1 MRAYILFIVCSL
13 LLFPVNAQKNSVSGR
28 ITDKASGERISFATI
43 RVAGKPNGTTANAEG
58 LFELKLPDGK
68 YTFIASCIGFQ
79 SDSITV
85 TLPGSTKKL
94 DFQLRPIAVH
104 LPGVLITPGMNPA
117 NAIILKA
124 IERKKIR
131 NASLHSYVYYATS
144 KTVLRAPEEL
154 KMNDNSASAS
164 LGYSD
169 TSKMK
174 IGAIFENQSKGYFL
188 APSRLKEEIIA
199 RKQTANLPPSVN
211 MLTGGRI
218 IQDFYSDDIKFFNS
232 SVTGPLA
239 DGALD
244 YYYFDLLDSSFIDN
258 KKILKVHMSPVDLLA
273 PGFSGDIFI
282 EGSTYNLTKVDLL
295 LNRAANIGSFFDT
308 IRIVQQFLPFG
319 EQNICMPVDYRL
331 MLNLRYFSLFK
342 LNVNIESILYEYE
355 INAPLSEDLFTK
367 AIITVLPTADKKDS
381 TYWTSAQGIVAS
393 QEEHLAYQEIDSIK
407 QVNKTKKQKFSFTDA
422 SYALNDSITLPAPLG
437 MYRFNKVEGHTIKA
451 EATGY
456 NMYDQRLNLKLNYAY
471 GFGDKRWKGRVTSDY
486 FMGTYRTTHLRLS
499 IFRDIKQ
506 QFGKETLDD
515 NLIATV
521 VNLCSKFE
529 TDNYYYNGGMS
540 FHFES
545 ELFPVFALRLGY
557 LSSTDETAITSAP
570 PPLFFKHMTYNEN
583 DMILDG
589 TYRFLVAGFKL
600 DFRDYI
606 EDGFHRNRIGELNQI
621 PVITFRMMISRKQ
634 VLSSASDFA
643 LHSLEIKGALK
654 AFSTNTLSYLVKGY
668 YGTGSVPYQYLTTV
682 PGNYDGIFEPNTI
695 RSLQINKFLGDR
707 GAFLNLEYSA
717 GTSLWKLLHLSF
729 LQKADIQLLIFGN
742 ASLNFLSDQSK
753 QVFLKEPYEF
763 KSPFYEC
770 GFGINYPLL
779 PLRLEC
785 AWKLNYRDNSNFRI
799 GVNTPLY

>member
-1 MRAYILFIVCSL
+1 
-13 LLFPVNAQKNSVSGR
+13 
-28 ITDKASGERISFATI
+28 
-43 RVAGKPNGTTANAEG
+43 
-58 LFELKLPDGK
+58 
-68 YTFIASCIGFQ
+68 
-79 SDSITV
+79 
-85 TLPGSTKKL
+85 
-94 DFQLRPIAVH
+94 
-104 LPGVLITPGMNPA
+104 
-117 NAIILKA
+117 
-124 IERKKIR
+124 
-131 NASLHSYVYYATS
+131 
-144 KTVLRAPEEL
+144 
-154 KMNDNSASAS
+154 
-164 LGYSD
+164 
-169 TSKMK
+169 
-174 IGAIFENQSKGYFL
+174 
-188 APSRLKEEIIA
+188 
-199 RKQTANLPPSVN
+199 
-211 MLTGGRI
+211 
-218 IQDFYSDDIKFFNS
+218 
-232 SVTGPLA
+232 
-239 DGALD
+239 
-244 YYYFDLLDSSFIDN
+244 
-258 KKILKVHMSPVDLLA
+258 
-273 PGFSGDIFI
+273 
-282 EGSTYNLTKVDLL
+282 
-295 LNRAANIGSFFDT
+295 
-308 IRIVQQFLPFG
+308 
-319 EQNICMPVDYRL
+319 